1 MFFSVTLP
9 LAAANVINQAAR
21 TVMAVVGP
29 LLAVEFG
36 LSASE
41 LGVLA
46 ACTFASYAVAQL
58 PLGVALDRFGPR
70 RMQTVLMLLTA
81 LGFAMLAM
89 APGFGWLSVARLVIG
104 VGISAGLMAIIKG
117 NADWFAPQKVP
128 NMTGIAVAIGALGSA
143 LTTAPVQAVLP
154 ALGWRG
160 VFWLL
165 GALTLAV
172 GLWILL
178 RVPEKPH
185 RSDVRRLSF
194 AEEIAIS
201 GKILSS
207 RTFWRYGPAVSTLS
221 MLNFAYLGL
230 WAGPWLRDVA
240 GMDDLTRSGVLFF
253 YTLAMMAGSLVSG
266 NLGSRA
272 KSAGLA
278 PFVVPVAGVAGML
291 AIQIALVWQPS
302 QFFLVTALWLAL
314 AFCGTVAPTGYI
326 ALGQMFPP
334 EQTGRVSTA
343 INMITL
349 AGAFLLQVAVG
360 WILDLWPRTESGG
373 WHPDGYSWAIV
384 VSIVMH
390 SAALWVMARAPRPG
404 R

>member
-1 MFFSVTLP
+1 
-9 LAAANVINQAAR
+9 
-21 TVMAVVGP
+21 
-29 LLAVEFG
+29 
-36 LSASE
+36 
-41 LGVLA
+41 
-46 ACTFASYAVAQL
+46 
-58 PLGVALDRFGPR
+58 
-70 RMQTVLMLLTA
+70 
-81 LGFAMLAM
+81 
-89 APGFGWLSVARLVIG
+89 
-104 VGISAGLMAIIKG
+104 
-117 NADWFAPQKVP
+117 
-128 NMTGIAVAIGALGSA
+128 
-143 LTTAPVQAVLP
+143 
-154 ALGWRG
+154 
-160 VFWLL
+160 
-165 GALTLAV
+165 
-172 GLWILL
+172 
-178 RVPEKPH
+178 
-185 RSDVRRLSF
+185 
-194 AEEIAIS
+194 
-201 GKILSS
+201 
-207 RTFWRYGPAVSTLS
+207 
-221 MLNFAYLGL
+221 
-230 WAGPWLRDVA
+230 
-240 GMDDLTRSGVLFF
+240 MDDLTRSGVLFF

-302 QFFLVTALWLAL
+302 QFYLVTALWLAL

>member
-1 MFFSVTLP
+1 MFVRVTLP

-29 LLAVEFG
+29 LLALEFG

-70 RMQTVLMLLTA
+70 RMQTALMLLTA
-81 LGFAMLAM
+81 LGFGLLAL
-89 APGFGWLSVARLVIG
+89 APGFLGLSIARLVIG

-117 NADWFAPQKVP
+117 NADWFTPQRVP
-128 NMTGIAVAIGALGSA
+128 HMTGIAVAIGALGSA
-143 LTTAPVQAVLP
+143 LTTAPVQAVVP
-154 ALGWRG
+154 WLGWRG

-165 GALTLAV
+165 AVSTLAV
-172 GLWILL
+172 GLWIFL
-178 RVPEKPH
+178 RVPEKP
-185 RSDVRRLSF
+185 RADGPRLRLR
-194 AEEIAIS
+194 EEIAIS
-201 GKILSS
+201 GRILAS
-207 RTFWRYGPAVSTLS
+207 RTFWRYAPAVSTLS

-253 YTLAMMAGSLVSG
+253 YTIAMMVGSLVSG

-272 KSAGLA
+272 KAAGLA
-278 PFVVPVAGVAGML
+278 PFVVPVAGVTGML
-291 AIQIALVWQPS
+291 MIQFALVWQPS
-302 QFFLVTALWLAL
+302 QLHWVALLWLLL

-326 ALGQMFPP
+326 VVGQMFPP

-349 AGAFLLQVAVG
+349 AGAFLLQVTIG
-360 WILDLWPRTESGG
+360 WILDLWPRTATGG
-373 WHPDGYSWAIV
+373 WHPDGYSWALM
-384 VSIVMH
+384 VSIAMH
-390 SAALWVMARAPRPG
+390 SAALWVMVRAPRTP